1 MVNLTGS
8 IFWIRIKRNIL
19 SLVIAVLFI
28 HTLFPFY
35 MVYLMLILC
44 KWWMVADR
52 CFLFGGYLYH
62 AWKSILAI
70 FARPQ
75 QHTVEAGHHL
85 CESNLT
91 SQDWKNNWCR
101 SWLAGSLWI
110 IFMPFGCC
118 LLHCCALCI
127 FACENFRSGF
137 QFFTPSPFFPFY
149 LYIFFSFPFLFP
161 CQCLLEF
168 GECWWWN
175 TVRKL

>member
-1 MVNLTGS
+1 
-8 IFWIRIKRNIL
+8 
-19 SLVIAVLFI
+19 
-28 HTLFPFY
+28 
-35 MVYLMLILC
+35 
-44 KWWMVADR
+44 MVADR

-75 QHTVEAGHHL
+75 QHTIEAGHHL

-137 QFFTPSPFFPFY
+137 QFFTPSPFFPLLFI
-149 LYIFFSFPFLFP
+149 YIFFLSISFSLPMFVGVWRVLVVEYSAQIVIYIEKILYWLYWVVFTKASLV
-161 CQCLLEF
+161 QLLEYTLDRL
-168 GECWWWN
+168 G
-175 TVRKL
+175 KLFF